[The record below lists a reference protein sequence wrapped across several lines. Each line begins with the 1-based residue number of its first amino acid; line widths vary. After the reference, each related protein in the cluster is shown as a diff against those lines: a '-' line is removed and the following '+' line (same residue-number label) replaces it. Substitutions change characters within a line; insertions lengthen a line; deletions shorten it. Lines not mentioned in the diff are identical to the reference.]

1 MKKLT
6 TVLFFFLALLVG
18 FTLGLKTPQK
28 TQLRPSQGIEKVN
41 RLLRY
46 IEQSYVEPIDTD
58 SLVGRVMEGIV
69 DGLDP
74 HSSYIPAQEQRLIAE
89 NMQGNFVGIGVSFYM
104 LRDTVTVVR
113 VLKGGPSA
121 AAGIRTGDRILMADQ
136 DTLYNKNLSSESIIG
151 ILKDSQASEVKLQI
165 YRNQTDSL
173 FQVPLV
179 RGEVPLPS
187 VNAAYSIDSLTAYIK
202 VDRFSQTTEEEFSKA
217 LKQHIQP
224 QTQKVLIDLRDNP
237 GGYLDPAI
245 AMADFFLAKDQP
257 IVRVKSNQSSEE
269 WYRASGKNS
278 MTSIGV
284 YILVNEQS
292 ASASEIVAGALQ
304 DNDRGWIVG
313 QRTFGKGLVQ
323 QQMPLG
329 GGDVVRLTTARYYTP
344 TGRSIQRPYD
354 KSNHSP
360 YFAEL
365 NRRWDSGEAS
375 DASKIPLNDS
385 LKYTTPK
392 GRTVYGGGGIV
403 PDIFVPNTNTLD
415 EEWNE
420 FLLRSNLVNRFV
432 FLQFDNN
439 PALRKAYTREQLVEN
454 SLKNPDFWLQRFKEY
469 TQELNVP
476 VTVENETLLKRTIR
490 AYIALQLYGEPLF
503 IQINNQSDPYIQ
515 AALNHPIE
523 LP

>member
-1 MKKLT
+1 MRQNRFSKAQAT
-6 TVLFFFLALLVG
+6 NGV
-18 FTLGLKTPQK
+18 
-28 TQLRPSQGIEKVN
+28 EKVN
-41 RLLRY
+41 RLLHY

-58 SLVGRVMEGIV
+58 SLVGHVIQEIV

-89 NMQGNFVGIGVSFYM
+89 DMQGNFVGIGVSFYM

-113 VLKGGPSA
+113 VLRGGPSS
-121 AAGIRTGDRILMADQ
+121 AAGIQTGDRILMADQ

-151 ILKDSQASEVKLQI
+151 VLKDSQATDVRLQI
-165 YRNQTDSL
+165 YRKQHDSL
-173 FQVPLV
+173 FDLELQ

-187 VNAAYSIDSLTAYIK
+187 VNAAYAIDSLHTYVK
-202 VDRFSQTTEEEFSKA
+202 VDRFSQTTLTEFRKA
-217 LKQHIQP
+217 LRKHVGSSTRKI
-224 QTQKVLIDLRDNP
+224 LIDLRDNP

-245 AMADFFLAKDQP
+245 SMAEFFLAKDQP
-257 IVRVKSNQSSEE
+257 IVQVKSNNGQEE
-269 WYRASGKNS
+269 WYHAEGEDPI
-278 MTSIGV
+278 TDPAV

-292 ASASEIVAGALQ
+292 ASASEIVAGAIQ

-329 GGDVVRLTTARYYTP
+329 GGDVVRLTIARYYTP
-344 TGRSIQRPYD
+344 TGRSIQRPYERAD
-354 KSNHSP
+354 HDQ

-365 NRRWDSGEAS
+365 DRRRDSGELQ
-375 DASKIPLNDS
+375 DPDKIPLNDS

-403 PDIFVPNTNTLD
+403 PDIFVPNNNSID
-415 EEWNE
+415 QEWNN

-432 FLQFDNN
+432 FLQFDKN
-439 PALRKAYTREQLVEN
+439 PTLRKKFTVKRLLTTELN
-454 SLKNPDFWLQRFKEY
+454 NPDFWVDGFQAY
-469 TQELNVP
+469 TEELNVP
-476 VTVENETLLKRTIR
+476 ISIENETLLKQTIR
-490 AYIALQLYGEPLF
+490 AYIALQLYGEELYT
-503 IQINNQSDPYIQ
+503 QIINQSDPYIQ
-515 AALNHPIE
+515 AALDHTGM